1 MRSICLGR
9 NSKAILLLKSEIQS
23 ADETSVGS
31 LIAEDP
37 LVVKIEKLSVEN
49 SSGGFD
55 CGYVLNK
62 IVPPISKAII
72 YPRVTSRDRGEIKGK
87 IFGKSYSINRTV
99 KVIAKYSVV

>member
-62 IVPPISKAII
+62 VELLYQSSEARGLLGKPGNMIWGFWICKPLQVMAVLPT
-72 YPRVTSRDRGEIKGK
+72 TSR
-87 IFGKSYSINRTV
+87 F
-99 KVIAKYSVV
+99 